1 MFCSGNWVFLNATNI
16 KTIYPFPKLLHCCLG
31 PFIVEQQV
39 GPLVY
44 HLKLLHMIKKLYSMF
59 NVIKLFA
66 TLDNLIPGK
75 KPRPLL
81 LPVVIDRKEK

>member
-1 MFCSGNWVFLNATNI
+1 
-16 KTIYPFPKLLHCCLG
+16 
-31 PFIVEQQV
+31 
-39 GPLVY
+39 
-44 HLKLLHMIKKLYSMF
+44 MIKKLYSMF